1 MIVKSYYFILVKIMN
16 NSKNNLPKIG
26 DRYYYKRSK
35 LLVSVALIISLF
47 ILVLGSINFFKNR
60 TNVSL
65 NAYRN
70 LENISNT
77 KIENIAYWKKDKID
91 DATLLM
97 NDAAQHKFLSDYT
110 KNSDNDSTAVRWMR
124 SLIIHEDIVELILY
138 NTEKKSLL
146 STDNPEELKE
156 INRIVSFDSSVINR
170 KVIMSDFFIDDDNKE
185 IRLALFIPV
194 FDNFNS
200 KDNVSKVLMV
210 ELDPAKSLQRLISK
224 ISDNNLSSEA
234 YIVLDAGN
242 EVIFLP
248 DLKNKSNAN
257 FNYKIPKSDSLKD
270 CVKAVNG
277 LRGKFEGPDY
287 KGNNVHAFIQEVP
300 NTKWLLISKTNTD
313 EIKENAFSDNNI
325 TIIFTLSLVFL
336 ALFVTYIYNKKNQEA
351 YFKNLYK
358 EQVTKNIELER
369 FNVLLQNAN
378 DNIMLYD
385 ENGKCLDA
393 NNKAL
398 ETYGYTLEEIT
409 QLYVSDIRAPEKRSD
424 IKELI
429 AKLKNKEGIVFETL
443 HITKSGKIFPVEISA
458 TRIDIDGKVFL
469 QGISRDIS
477 YRTEFQKKILESE
490 EKFKSVF
497 TYANDVMFIMDSM
510 NLVDVNKNAEI
521 IFEYSHDEMVGLT
534 PADISP
540 EFQSDG
546 KTSSSKASEYV
557 TKALNGEP
565 QFFEWIHKTSS
576 GIEFPSEVSL
586 NSININNK
594 IFVFAVVRDITFRKV
609 LDKSLKEKEE
619 SLELALDGSKLGYYD
634 LNLITGAISTN
645 STCYEI
651 LGYEK
656 VDVIQDRKWWREL
669 IHPEDVE
676 ISNKVWI
683 DYING
688 LKNIYQVEVRM
699 RCKDGSYKWIL
710 DKCKLFEVSND
721 GVPIR
726 VVGTHMDITQRRTYE
741 DAIIKAKEAAEESN
755 TLKSNFL
762 TNMSHELRTPLT
774 GILGFSELLLS
785 ELENEDHREMVDLI
799 LKGGKRLTVTLNSIL
814 DLSRLESNQLDIVKD
829 KINVIEIAEDSV
841 VNFSKLASDKNLN
854 LHFESKYQIVHC
866 LIDEKILTDVFYN
879 LLQNAI
885 TYTNSGEINVT
896 VNTVKKNNK
905 EYASISVKD
914 TGIGIAKKFHK
925 QIFEPFRQASEGL
938 SRKFEGTGLGLTLTK
953 KYVNMLDGNI
963 ELISDEG
970 KGAEFIVTLPLIQA
984 TVKPL
989 YIDDKHFE
997 DNDSTLTAVF
1007 VEDEVENFELV
1018 RMLLKPYMEVVNI
1031 TSSKDAIEHI
1041 KTTQYNMVFMD
1052 IGLKDINGIEVTK
1065 FIRNLDN
1072 YKNIPIIA
1080 ITAFAMEGDKE
1091 RILDSGCNEYI
1102 SKPFTKEDLF
1112 AAVGKYIKL

>member
-1 MIVKSYYFILVKIMN
+1 MN
-16 NSKNNLPKIG
+16 NSKNNLPYIG
-26 DRYYYKRSK
+26 DQKFSKSTK
-35 LLVSVALIISLF
+35 LLVWAALIISVF
-47 ILVLGSINFFKNR
+47 ILVLGIIHYIKDRNDISKN
-60 TNVSL
+60 
-65 NAYRN
+65 AFRN
-70 LENISNT
+70 LENISNA
-77 KIENIAYWKKDKID
+77 KIENITYWKKDKID

-97 NDAAQHKFLSDYT
+97 NDISQRSFLSGNS
-110 KNSDNDSTAVRWMR
+110 KNSFNDSASVKWLR
-124 SLIIHEDIVELILY
+124 SLLIHDDIVEFILY
-138 NTEKKSLL
+138 NANKRPLI
-146 STDNPEELKE
+146 STDDSEELIE
-156 INRIVSFDSSVINR
+156 INRIISFDSCFIKK
-170 KVIMSDFFIDDDNKE
+170 KVVMSDFFIDDIKKE
-185 IRLALFIPV
+185 VRIAIFIPV
-194 FDNFNS
+194 FRSENI
-200 KDNVSKVLMV
+200 KDTVSNVLMV
-210 ELDPAKSLQRLISK
+210 ELNPAKSLQKLISK
-224 ISDNNLSSEA
+224 VFDNNQSSEA
-234 YIVLDAGN
+234 YIVHDAGN
-242 EVIFLP
+242 EVIFLS
-248 DLKNKSNAN
+248 DLKNENDASLK
-257 FNYKIPKSDSLKD
+257 FRIPKTDSLKVS
-270 CVKAVNG
+270 VKAVNG
-277 LRGKFEGPDY
+277 LRGKYEGLDY
-287 KGNNVHAFIQEVP
+287 SGKFVHAFIQEVP
-300 NTKWLLISKTNTD
+300 YTKWLLITKTNSD
-313 EIKENAFSDNNI
+313 EITENAIGDSTL
-325 TIIFTLSLVFL
+325 TIIFTLSFVFL
-336 ALFVTYIYNKKNQEA
+336 TLLVTYIYNRRNQEI
-351 YFKNLYK
+351 YYKNLYSR
-358 EQVTKNIELER
+358 ELNKNIELER

-378 DNIMLYD
+378 DNIMLYN
-385 ENGKCLDA
+385 ENGKCIDA

-409 QLYVSDIRAPEKRSD
+409 QLYVSDIRAPETRSD

-429 AKLKNKEGIVFETL
+429 AKLKNKEGVVFETL

-458 TRIDIDGKVFL
+458 TRIDFDGNIFL

-477 YRTEFQKKILESE
+477 YRKEFQKKILESE

-497 TYANDVMFIMDSM
+497 TYANDVMFIMDNM
-510 NLVDVNKNAEI
+510 KLVDVNKNAEI
-521 IFEYSHDEMVGLT
+521 IFGFSRDEMIGLT

-546 KTSSSKASEYV
+546 KSSLSKAQDYI
-557 TKALNGEP
+557 TNALNGEP
-565 QFFEWIHKTSS
+565 QFFEWTHKTSS

-619 SLELALDGSKLGYYD
+619 SLELALDGSELGYYD
-634 LNLITGAISTN
+634 LNLITGTVSTN
-645 STCYEI
+645 TTCYEI

-656 VDVIQDRKWWREL
+656 DDVIQDRKWWRDL

-688 LKNIYQVEVRM
+688 IKDNYQVEVRM
-699 RCKDGSYKWIL
+699 RCKNGSYKWIL

-726 VVGTHMDITQRRTYE
+726 VVGTHMDITQRKSYE

-755 TLKSNFL
+755 SLKSNFL

-814 DLSRLESNQLDIVKD
+814 DLSRLESNQLDIIKD
-829 KINVIEIAEDSV
+829 KINIIDIAEESV
-841 VNFSKLASDKNLN
+841 ANFSKLASDKNLN
-854 LHFESKYQIVHC
+854 LFFESKYQSVHC
-866 LIDEKILTDVFYN
+866 LIDEKILTDIFYN

-885 TYTNSGEINVT
+885 TYTNSGEIKVT
-896 VNTVKKNNK
+896 VKTVKMNNK
-905 EYASISVKD
+905 DYAAISVKD

-938 SRKFEGTGLGLTLTK
+938 SRKFEGTGLGLTLTR

-989 YIDDKHFE
+989 FIDDTHFE
-997 DNDSTLTAVF
+997 EHDSKLSAIF

-1052 IGLKDINGIEVTK
+1052 IGLKDINGIEVTR
-1065 FIRNLDN
+1065 FIRTLDN